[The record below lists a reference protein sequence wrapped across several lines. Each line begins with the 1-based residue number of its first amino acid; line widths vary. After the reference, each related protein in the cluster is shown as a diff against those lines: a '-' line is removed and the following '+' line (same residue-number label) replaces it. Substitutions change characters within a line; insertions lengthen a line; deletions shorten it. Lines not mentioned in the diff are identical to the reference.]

1 MKLGHF
7 CQYNRLVIIIDN
19 QENLDAAIL
28 LYRKN
33 NLYNIKYY
41 EMSLSHNLKSYHD

>member
-7 CQYNRLVIIIDN
+7 SQYNSMVIITGN
-19 QENLDAAIL
+19 QENLDDAIL

-41 EMSLSHNLKSYHD
+41 